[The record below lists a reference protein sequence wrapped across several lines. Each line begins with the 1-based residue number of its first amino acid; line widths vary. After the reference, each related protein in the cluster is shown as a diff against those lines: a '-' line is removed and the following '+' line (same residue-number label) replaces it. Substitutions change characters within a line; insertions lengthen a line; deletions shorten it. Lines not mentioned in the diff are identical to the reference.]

1 MLLIGKTIGPFAI
14 DKELGHG
21 AMGTVY
27 RARHT
32 DSGKVVAIKIVA
44 PALASNET
52 VMQRFEREWEILKQL
67 KHPNI
72 VRLIANGRFS
82 GTPFYA
88 MEYIEGVS
96 LDKIMARRGRMG
108 WEEVV
113 HFGQQLCAAL
123 KHAHDKGIVH
133 RDLKP
138 SNLMI
143 LKDGSLKLTDFGIAK
158 DLDRTAITE
167 ANCTVGTASYMS
179 PEQCKGER
187 NLTHRSDLYSMGVVF
202 YELLTGRKPF
212 VADNAME
219 MFMMHVHGKF
229 ERPSR
234 LVMEIPIWFD
244 TLVCQLMEKDPE
256 RRPYDAAMVGEALNR
271 VREKVE
277 AQQAAGIDAV
287 KVHNKD
293 KPPEAARVDDE
304 DKDAARAL
312 LGKKKKKKRRQEL
325 PGFYRSVWF
334 KAAVCAGLLL
344 AIVVVLIRVVF
355 VNPSADDLYQS
366 AAEIM
371 KTGDHADKWAARTE
385 GPISRYLTYY
395 KDLKDSKTAD
405 VINWADK
412 IDVAECERW
421 LLNRLRNNRNT
432 GGVDEDEKTARN
444 AVEAEDIGDLKAA
457 RELWKK
463 LQHYKDEA
471 IKPEPT
477 SYEQRSFG
485 LLAEHRLKK
494 LDEVEKLDKELTKKN
509 FKAATDREKLAVA
522 AMQEHFAEK
531 TKEAREKWE
540 DLKKR
545 ILDRDKAEDRL
556 WWLLAVKHIR
566 SSDPPKDA
574 KDAKKDTTGLM
585 PRPVLEVATRA
596 GPAVQPEPAT
606 LLLGRTPPILFR
618 ISFKKGNADVY

>member
-1 MLLIGKTIGPFAI
+1 MLLVGKTIGPFAI
-14 DKELGHG
+14 DKEIGHG

-32 DSGKVVAIKIVA
+32 ESGKVVAIKIVA
-44 PALASNET
+44 PGLASNET
-52 VMQRFEREWEILKQL
+52 IMQRFEREWEILKQL

-113 HFGQQLCAAL
+113 HIGQQLCTAL
-123 KHAHDKGIVH
+123 KHAHDRGIVH

-187 NLTHRSDLYSMGVVF
+187 NLTHRSDLYSMGVMF

-219 MFMMHVHGKF
+219 MFMMHVQGKF

-256 RRPYDAAMVGEALNR
+256 RRPFDAAMVGEALNR

-287 KVHNKD
+287 KIRNKD
-293 KPPEAARVDDE
+293 KPPESARVDEE

-312 LGKKKKKKRRQEL
+312 LGKKKKKKRPEDL
-325 PGFYRSVWF
+325 PAFYQTVWF
-334 KAAVCAGLLL
+334 KAAACAGLLL
-344 AIVVVLIRVVF
+344 AIFVVF
-355 VNPSADDLYQS
+355 FVVFLAKPSADSLYS
-366 AAEIM
+366 AAAEIM
-371 KTGDHADKWAARTE
+371 KTGDHEDKLAARKE
-385 GPISRYLTYY
+385 GPIHRYLTYY
-395 KDLKDSKTAD
+395 GNLKDNKTTQ
-405 VINWADK
+405 IIIWTEE
-412 IDVAECERW
+412 IDREECER
-421 LLNRLRNNRNT
+421 LLLRRLRNSINT
-432 GGVDEDEKTARN
+432 NVDDDEREARKAVDAEDNGDFKTAREIWN
-444 AVEAEDIGDLKAA
+444 KFVKYKEDAPKPDPSDKHSYALVANARLQTLDKVDKREKELEKVAKAKPFKTPADKYEALAVEAI
-457 RELWKK
+457 
-463 LQHYKDEA
+463 QQ
-471 IKPEPT
+471 
-477 SYEQRSFG
+477 EQ
-485 LLAEHRLKK
+485 
-494 LDEVEKLDKELTKKN
+494 
-509 FKAATDREKLAVA
+509 AT
-522 AMQEHFAEK
+522 K

-540 DLKKR
+540 ELKKN
-545 ILDRDKAEDRL
+545 LDRDKASERP
-556 WWLLAVKHIR
+556 WWLLAAKHLRDR
-566 SSDPPKDA
+566 SEVPKDKVGA
-574 KDAKKDTTGLM
+574 APGPPIQL
-585 PRPVLEVATRA
+585 ASRA
-596 GPAVQPEPAT
+596 GPDPAT

-618 ISFKKGNADVY
+618 ISYKKGNAEVF